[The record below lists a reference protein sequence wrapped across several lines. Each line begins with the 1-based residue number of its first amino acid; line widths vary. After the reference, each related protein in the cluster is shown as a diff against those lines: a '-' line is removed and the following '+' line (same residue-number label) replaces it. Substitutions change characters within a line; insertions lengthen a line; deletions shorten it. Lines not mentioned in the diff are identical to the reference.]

1 MKLIDA
7 NLLLLS
13 YDVNAAQHRRARS
26 WLEATLSAGDPIGIP
41 MLSVAAFVRIGTDK
55 RLPRLALR
63 MADVLAAVNSWL
75 ALDNVSLVHTSDTNW
90 RRTQECIRA
99 GNVTGGMVTDAQIA
113 ALAIEHGAILYSNDR
128 DFSRFPKLRWVD
140 PLSRTA

>member
-13 YDVNAAQHRRARS
+13 YDVNAALHLRARK
-26 WLEATLSAGDPIGIP
+26 WLEATLSSGDSIGIP

-63 MADVLAAVNSWL
+63 MADALAAVDSWL
-75 ALDNVSLVHTSDTNW
+75 ELDNVSLVHTSDTNW

-99 GNVTGGMVTDAQIA
+99 GNVTGAMVTDAQIA
-113 ALAIEHGAILYSNDR
+113 ALAMQHGAILYSNDR
-128 DFSRFPKLRWVD
+128 DFSRFPQLRWVD
-140 PLSRTA
+140 SFSGRA